1 MLKLLRAGV
10 YRYCKSVAW
19 WVCVAASFLAAIICV
34 QAEVGIY
41 SSVVDATPLL
51 FVQIIFACLISLI
64 AGREVSEN
72 LIRNKI
78 LAGHAK
84 EKALLSEV
92 LLGIAACLIL
102 LLVFIITLTAQIG
115 ELLSAIPLKV
125 KVLVLLGTIL
135 LSIVCIMIDVL
146 ISLFFRHYA
155 VSAIVCLLLAVGMAF
170 GAGEL
175 QTALQQP
182 EFTTG
187 MEFVYNGK
195 TGKHEVEFVQIKNPN
210 YVQGNRRL
218 FYRFLLN
225 VLPYGHGIEYASVMT
240 DHIQNE
246 DPFQKENG
254 VVIDDNLYYAGGVI
268 LFLGVLGMFYFKRK
282 DLK

>member
-1 MLKLLRAGV
+1 MLKLLRAGA

-34 QAEVGIY
+34 QAEISVYSTGI
-41 SSVVDATPLL
+41 DATPLL
-51 FVQIIFACLISLI
+51 FMQIIFACLISLI
-64 AGREVSEN
+64 TGREVSEN

-78 LAGHAK
+78 VAGHAK

-102 LLVFIITLTAQIG
+102 LLVFMITLAVQIDG
-115 ELLSAIPLKV
+115 LLSAIPLKV
-125 KVLVLLGTIL
+125 KALMLLGTIL
-135 LSIVCIMIDVL
+135 LSIVCIMIDAL
-146 ISLFFRHYA
+146 LSLFFRHYA

-182 EFTTG
+182 EFNTG
-187 MEFVYNGK
+187 MEFVYNDK
-195 TGKHEVEFVQIKNPN
+195 TGKHEVELVQIKNPN
-210 YVQGNRRL
+210 YVRGNRRL

-225 VLPYGHGIEYASVMT
+225 VLPYGHGIEYALVMT
-240 DHIQNE
+240 DYIQNE

-268 LFLGVLGMFYFKRK
+268 LFLGAFGMFYFKRK